1 MKLYLVRHGDA
12 VPKDKDSQRPLSESG
27 ADVVRRVASFLRSS
41 GLKVDEVRHSTKL
54 RARQTAEIIVE
65 GLVSSTPR
73 TPRTPRT
80 PLREVSNLEPLAEVG
95 ELANELGGGTA
106 DLMLVGHLPHLN
118 LLASRLTCGAEHR
131 EVFEFPAGGV
141 LCLEHRAESAD
152 WVVQWLLAPALLE

>member
-12 VPKDKDSQRPLSESG
+12 VSKEKDSQRPLSESG

-65 GLVSSTPR
+65 GSASS
-73 TPRTPRT
+73 T
-80 PLREVSNLEPLAEVG
+80 PLREVSNLEPLAEVA
-95 ELANELGGGTA
+95 ELANELSGGTA

-118 LLASRLTCGAEHR
+118 LLASRLTCGDEHR

-141 LCLEHRAESAD
+141 LCLKRRAESAD

>member
-27 ADVVRRVASFLRSS
+27 ADVVRRVTSFLRSS

-65 GLVSSTPR
+65 GLVSS
-73 TPRTPRT
+73 T

-118 LLASRLTCGAEHR
+118 LLASRLTCGDEHR

>member
-27 ADVVRRVASFLRSS
+27 ADVVRRVTSFLRSS

-73 TPRTPRT
+73 TP
-80 PLREVSNLEPLAEVG
+80 LQEVSNLEPLAEVG

-118 LLASRLTCGAEHR
+118 LLASRLTCGDEHR

>member
-27 ADVVRRVASFLRSS
+27 ADVVRRVTSFLRSS

-65 GLVSSTPR
+65 GLVSSTP
-73 TPRTPRT
+73 
-80 PLREVSNLEPLAEVG
+80 LREVSNLEPLAEVG
-95 ELANELGGGTA
+95 KLANELGGGTA

-118 LLASRLTCGAEHR
+118 LLASRLTCGDEHR